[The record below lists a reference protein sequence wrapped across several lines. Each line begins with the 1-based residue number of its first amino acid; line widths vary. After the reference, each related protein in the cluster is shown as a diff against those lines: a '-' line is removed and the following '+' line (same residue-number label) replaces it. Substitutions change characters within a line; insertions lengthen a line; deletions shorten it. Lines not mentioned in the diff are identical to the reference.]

1 MKYMSFVK
9 VLSLSLTVGF
19 MTQLSHTAA
28 IKTADTKVMLSP
40 ERSSLI
46 EKVLQQQKQ
55 GANTLRPDN
64 DLKVLTEIK
73 VAPTQSFFAAQN
85 QKFSR
90 FVQALFPQNY
100 S

>member
-1 MKYMSFVK
+1 MRYLSLVK
-9 VLSLSLTVGF
+9 IVSLSLSLGL
-19 MTQLSHTAA
+19 MSQLGHTAA
-28 IKTADTKVMLSP
+28 IKTTEAKVTLNP

-55 GANTLRPDN
+55 GGNTLSSDS

-73 VAPTQSFFAAQN
+73 VAPSQSFFAAQN
-85 QKFSR
+85 QRFSR
-90 FVQALFPQNY
+90 FVQAIFPQNN

>member
-1 MKYMSFVK
+1 MRYLSLVK
-9 VLSLSLTVGF
+9 IVSLSLSLGL
-19 MTQLSHTAA
+19 MSQLGHTAA
-28 IKTADTKVMLSP
+28 IKTTETKVTLNP

-55 GANTLRPDN
+55 GGNILRSDS

-73 VAPTQSFFAAQN
+73 VAPSQSFFAAQN
-85 QKFSR
+85 QRFSR
-90 FVQALFPQNY
+90 FVQAIFPQNN

>member
-9 VLSLSLTVGF
+9 VLSLSLTVGL

-28 IKTADTKVMLSP
+28 IKTADTKVTLSP